1 MFVASSAVCYTGNM
15 AKDWTEIQK
24 KYKGQWVALADDE
37 EKVLGTGKTARE
49 ALEQAQK
56 KGYEYPILTRMPEEI
71 VTYIGGFDLHA
82 SA

>member
-1 MFVASSAVCYTGNM
+1 M

-24 KYKGQWVALADDE
+24 KYKGLWVALADDE
-37 EKVLGTGKTARE
+37 ETVLGSGKTARE

-56 KGYEYPILTRMPEEI
+56 KGHEYPILTRMPEEI
-71 VTYIGGFDLHA
+71 VTYVGGFDLRA